1 MFIVQE
7 PEAGESVN
15 ISWELGK
22 SNGSPIR
29 KMVIQYS
36 TQISSDTWQTLTEV
50 DDPAVKGRK
59 QIQLSPWLR
68 YTFRA
73 VAVNDIG
80 NSTPSAQSS
89 SIQTPAAGNCLTP
102 LHRASDQKPGNSGKP
117 WLNHTYKALKNYK

>member
-1 MFIVQE
+1 M
-7 PEAGESVN
+7 N

-89 SIQTPAAGNCLTP
+89 SIQTPAAGTFLTS
-102 LHRASDQKPGNSGKP
+102 LHQKSD
-117 WLNHTYKALKNYK
+117 

>member
-1 MFIVQE
+1 MLIVQE
-7 PEAGESVN
+7 PVAGESVN

-22 SNGSPIR
+22 SNGSPVR
-29 KMVIQYS
+29 KMFIQYL
-36 TQISSDTWQTLTEV
+36 TQFSSDTWQTLIEV
-50 DDPAVKGRK
+50 HHPAVKGRK

-89 SIQTPAAGNCLTP
+89 TIQTPAAGTA
-102 LHRASDQKPGNSGKP
+102 LHPCIESLINS
-117 WLNHTYKALKNYK
+117 LVTLVNHG

>member
-1 MFIVQE
+1 
-7 PEAGESVN
+7 
-15 ISWELGK
+15 
-22 SNGSPIR
+22 
-29 KMVIQYS
+29 MVIQYS
-36 TQISSDTWQTLTEV
+36 TQFSSDTWQTLTEV

-89 SIQTPAAGNCLTP
+89 SIQTPAAGTCLTP
-102 LHRASDQKPGNSGKP
+102 LHQVWLKADKP
-117 WLNHTYKALKNYK
+117 WLNHTYKALKNEK